1 MHKIRKIPPVCLFIA
16 LIKLLVGRL
25 KLKRNYIGLNVSR
38 GNADK
43 CDIFRHISISPIH
56 HKKDNCVFIVSFK
69 FARLTFKANKIA
81 SIIPMLLIAGY
92 PGFMQK
98 IYAINPKNGYWQG
111 LYQWKSIKHLEAY
124 KKSFVFRMMNK
135 RALMDSVQADVVKNY
150 QLDEYIDGS
159 KLKKEQHQ
167 WNDDN
172 N

>member
-25 KLKRNYIGLNVSR
+25 KLQRNNIGLNVST
-38 GNADK
+38 GNTDK
-43 CDIFRHISISPIH
+43 YNIFRHISISPIH
-56 HKKDNCVFIVSFK
+56 HEKDNCVFIVSFK
-69 FARLTFKANKIA
+69 FSRLAFKANKTA

-124 KKSFVFRMMNK
+124 KKSFVFRMMNE
-135 RALMDSVQADVVKNY
+135 RALKGSIQDDVIKNY
-150 QLDEYIDGS
+150 QLDKIIDTS
-159 KLKKEQHQ
+159 KLQNEQH
-167 WNDDN
+167 
-172 N
+172 